1 MEHIAPAHNLL
12 VVSINKSVSEGA
24 DIYNAARYAWR
35 LNVERARQAD
45 YVLAHQSGKV
55 VGVFEVDEWLNATD
69 KKFEDMDDFI
79 ADDKRWAFIGKVATS
94 EVLMQYFGRLL
105 PEGFVKRGASNP
117 VRFIFLEDA
126 DNNKDDSGGLVDSSN
141 RDEDLSGSLIHIDSV
156 IEKVKDKIDRIISNN
171 EDEINSSEELKVRPG
186 YGSDKFYLDK
196 IDGSYDSSLQNL
208 IHHILWQEKFY
219 HQFLSERQLADAAR
233 VINEE
238 PDYIYRPDLDDEST
252 SDEEFEQDQALDE
265 SLDTFY
271 WQVITH
277 VGEKLSEFDFFDNS
291 GFDDNGYVG

>member
-79 ADDKRWAFIGKVATS
+79 ADDKKWAFIGKAATS

-105 PEGFVKRGASNP
+105 PEGFIKCGASNP

-141 RDEDLSGSLIHIDSV
+141 GDEDANSFLIAKSKPSVLTLLKLVRCLSL
-156 IEKVKDKIDRIISNN
+156 
-171 EDEINSSEELKVRPG
+171 
-186 YGSDKFYLDK
+186 
-196 IDGSYDSSLQNL
+196 
-208 IHHILWQEKFY
+208 
-219 HQFLSERQLADAAR
+219 
-233 VINEE
+233 
-238 PDYIYRPDLDDEST
+238 
-252 SDEEFEQDQALDE
+252 
-265 SLDTFY
+265 
-271 WQVITH
+271 
-277 VGEKLSEFDFFDNS
+277 
-291 GFDDNGYVG
+291 